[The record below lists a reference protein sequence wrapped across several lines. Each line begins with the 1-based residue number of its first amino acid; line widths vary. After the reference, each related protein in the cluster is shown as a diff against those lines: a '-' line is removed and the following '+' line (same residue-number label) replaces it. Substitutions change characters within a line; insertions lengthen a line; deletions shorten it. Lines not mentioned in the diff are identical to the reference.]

1 MNRLRIPVLCL
12 ALLAVCAILCSAAGQ
27 DKAPAT
33 EKSAF
38 RYCKENM
45 GTYTGAR
52 AYPQRGD
59 YFDTTPAWTSDETCR
74 SYRVLWIDIDNDG
87 DLDLVAAG
95 GEAG

>member
-33 EKSAF
+33 DKSAF

-52 AYPQRGD
+52 AIHSGGTISTQRRPGHP
-59 YFDTTPAWTSDETCR
+59 TKPAAPTGSCGLTSTMMAI
-74 SYRVLWIDIDNDG
+74 STW
-87 DLDLVAAG
+87 
-95 GEAG
+95 